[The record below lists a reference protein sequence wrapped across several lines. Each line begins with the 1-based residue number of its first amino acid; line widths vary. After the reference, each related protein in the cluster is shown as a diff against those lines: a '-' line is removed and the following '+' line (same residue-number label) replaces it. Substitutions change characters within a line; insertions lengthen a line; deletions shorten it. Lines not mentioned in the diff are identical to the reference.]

1 MLGFLVEELPELE
14 LSTVDDIRYR
24 RRKFL
29 LLSAVF
35 ASYFESRSI

>member
-1 MLGFLVEELPELE
+1 MLGFLVDELPELE
-14 LSTVDDIRYR
+14 LSTVGGIGYR
-24 RRKFL
+24 RRNFL